1 MSTGI
6 DNNEIVKVE
15 PETTDLAASSTIDA
29 NAANQD
35 LNQVVI
41 EDVPSDPTSAEDWQ
55 RFQQDAKAF
64 LRNLSQSTTKLFGEN
79 RSLLISLGW
88 IVLALVSFKLLLAI
102 VDAINDIPLLPS
114 LLELVG
120 IGYITWFIYRYMLN
134 ARSRQELSDQINQIK
149 AEFLGPKGQQQ
160 LDQSLNQMQN
170 QMQNQTQRMNAAQ
183 VEQEFTEDMNRL
195 EETIEAELQTE
206 LGNDPETEAMMNRDP
221 NLP

>member
-15 PETTDLAASSTIDA
+15 PETTDLAAASTIDA

-64 LRNLSQSTTKLFGEN
+64 LRNLSQSTAKLFGEN

-170 QMQNQTQRMNAAQ
+170 QMQNQTQRMNAEQ

>member
-29 NAANQD
+29 NAANQN

-64 LRNLSQSTTKLFGEN
+64 LRNLSQSTAKLFGEN

-170 QMQNQTQRMNAAQ
+170 QMQKVDGDQAQ
-183 VEQEFTEDMNRL
+183 QQLTEDLNRL